1 MRDGAH
7 PIEARLFEPLLD
19 DDEDSGK
26 EFIDR
31 LNPNSLTVMHGFAE
45 NAAKDAAVGDTF
57 QFLRMGYFCKDKD
70 STDEKSVYNRVV
82 PLRDS
87 YRP

>member
-1 MRDGAH
+1 
-7 PIEARLFEPLLD
+7 
-19 DDEDSGK
+19 
-26 EFIDR
+26 
-31 LNPNSLTVMHGFAE
+31 MHGFAE